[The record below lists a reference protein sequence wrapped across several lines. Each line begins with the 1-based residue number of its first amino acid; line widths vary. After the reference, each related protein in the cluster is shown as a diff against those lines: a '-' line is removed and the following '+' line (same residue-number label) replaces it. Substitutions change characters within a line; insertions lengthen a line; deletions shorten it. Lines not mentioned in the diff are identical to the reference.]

1 VPEARREPAGE
12 SALTGQSGQPD
23 AQSPSEPPVEQGLSE
38 VGALSVALAEES
50 ALAEGVLSVALE
62 GGPGEPSAEVSPV
75 AAIGSD
81 ARYEEEPLFDA
92 GPGVVKL
99 PAALSPSRAGD
110 FQQCPLLFRLRV
122 LDKVPEPPNAAA
134 TKGTLVHAVLERLFD
149 LPAGRRTP
157 GEAVELLRP
166 QWERLLAERPEL
178 GGLFPDEAERAAWLA
193 EAERLLG
200 TYFTLEDPNR
210 LEPAKRELFV
220 RAPMG
225 EGEDRLLLRGFVDRL
240 DIAPN
245 GLLRVVDYKTGKAPP
260 PGYEEKSLFQMKF
273 YALVLWKVRG
283 VVPKRLQ
290 LLFLG
295 NGEVLTYDPT
305 EADLLAAESRIAS
318 IWAAIRKAAEE
329 RRWDPKPSKL
339 CGWCSFRAMCPTQGG
354 EVAPAPEVRVV
365 PAIVDKEGA
374 LAPR

>member
-1 VPEARREPAGE
+1 MGEIEPGGAPAAESTADPAVGLVAEPADGPAAQSVGE
-12 SALTGQSGQPD
+12 SAAG
-23 AQSPSEPPVEQGLSE
+23 EN
-38 VGALSVALAEES
+38 VAAE
-50 ALAEGVLSVALE
+50 ARAEGYTEDGA
-62 GGPGEPSAEVSPV
+62 
-75 AAIGSD
+75 
-81 ARYEEEPLFDA
+81 LFDA

-122 LDKVPEPPNAAA
+122 VDKVPEPPNAAA

-149 LPAGRRTP
+149 LPADRRTP
-157 GEAVELLRP
+157 GGAVELLRP
-166 QWERLLAERPEL
+166 QWERLLAEKPEL
-178 GGLFPDEAERAAWLA
+178 GGLFANDEERAGWLGEAEK
-193 EAERLLG
+193 LLG
-200 TYFTLEDPNR
+200 TYFTLEDPTR

-245 GLLRVVDYKTGKAPP
+245 GMLRVVDYKTGKAPP
-260 PGYEEKSLFQMKF
+260 PGYEEKTLFQMKF

-305 EADLLAAESRIAS
+305 EADLLLAERKIAS
-318 IWAAIRKAAEE
+318 IWASIRKAAEAG
-329 RRWDPKPSKL
+329 RWEPKVSKL
-339 CGWCSFRAMCPTQGG
+339 CGWCSFRELCPAQGG
-354 EVAPAPEVRVV
+354 AEPPVPEVRIV
-365 PAIVDKEGA
+365 PTSA
-374 LAPR
+374 

>member
-1 VPEARREPAGE
+1 MGE
-12 SALTGQSGQPD
+12 MD
-23 AQSPSEPPVEQGLSE
+23 LSE
-38 VGALSVALAEES
+38 GPAESQDGA
-50 ALAEGVLSVALE
+50 
-62 GGPGEPSAEVSPV
+62 
-75 AAIGSD
+75 
-81 ARYEEEPLFDA
+81 LFDA

-122 LDKVPEPPNAAA
+122 VDKVPEPPNAAA

-149 LPAGRRTP
+149 LPATQRTP
-157 GEAVELLRP
+157 GGAVELLRP
-166 QWERLLAERPEL
+166 QWERLLAEKPEL
-178 GGLFPDEAERAAWLA
+178 GGLFATDQERADWLEEAEK
-193 EAERLLG
+193 LLG
-200 TYFTLEDPNR
+200 TYFTLEDPTR

-260 PGYEEKSLFQMKF
+260 PGYEEKTLFQMKF

-295 NGEVLTYDPT
+295 NGEVLTYDPN
-305 EADLLAAESRIAS
+305 EADLLAAERKIAT
-318 IWAAIRKAAEE
+318 IWSAIRKAAEAKKWE
-329 RRWDPKPSKL
+329 PKPSKL
-339 CGWCSFRAMCPTQGG
+339 CGWCSFRELCPAQGG
-354 EVAPAPEVRVV
+354 EQPPVPEVRIV
-365 PAIVDKEGA
+365 PTTA
-374 LAPR
+374 

>member
-1 VPEARREPAGE
+1 MGE
-12 SALTGQSGQPD
+12 MD
-23 AQSPSEPPVEQGLSE
+23 LSE
-38 VGALSVALAEES
+38 GPAESPDGA
-50 ALAEGVLSVALE
+50 
-62 GGPGEPSAEVSPV
+62 
-75 AAIGSD
+75 
-81 ARYEEEPLFDA
+81 LFDA

-122 LDKVPEPPNAAA
+122 VDKIPEPPNAAA

-149 LPAGRRTP
+149 LPATQRTP
-157 GEAVELLRP
+157 GGAVELLRP
-166 QWERLLAERPEL
+166 QWERLLAEKPEL
-178 GGLFPDEAERAAWLA
+178 GGLFATDDERAQWLEEAEK
-193 EAERLLG
+193 LLG
-200 TYFTLEDPNR
+200 TYFTLEDPTR

-260 PGYEEKSLFQMKF
+260 PGYEEKTLFQMKF

-295 NGEVLTYDPT
+295 NGEVLTYDPN
-305 EADLLAAESRIAS
+305 EADLLAAERKIAT
-318 IWAAIRKAAEE
+318 IWSAIRKAAEAKKWE
-329 RRWDPKPSKL
+329 PKPSKL
-339 CGWCSFRAMCPTQGG
+339 CGWCSFRELCPAQGG
-354 EVAPAPEVRVV
+354 EEPAAPEVRIV
-365 PAIVDKEGA
+365 PTTA
-374 LAPR
+374 

>member
-1 VPEARREPAGE
+1 MGE
-12 SALTGQSGQPD
+12 MD
-23 AQSPSEPPVEQGLSE
+23 LSE
-38 VGALSVALAEES
+38 GPAESPDGA
-50 ALAEGVLSVALE
+50 
-62 GGPGEPSAEVSPV
+62 
-75 AAIGSD
+75 
-81 ARYEEEPLFDA
+81 LFDA

-122 LDKVPEPPNAAA
+122 VDKIPEPPNAAA

-149 LPAGRRTP
+149 LPAPQRTP

-166 QWERLLAERPEL
+166 QWERLLAEKPEL
-178 GGLFPDEAERAAWLA
+178 GGLFATDDERAHWLEEAEK
-193 EAERLLG
+193 LLG
-200 TYFTLEDPNR
+200 TYFTLEDPTR

-260 PGYEEKSLFQMKF
+260 RGYEEKTLFQMKF

-295 NGEVLTYDPT
+295 NGEVLTYDPN
-305 EADLLAAESRIAS
+305 EADLLAAERKIAT
-318 IWAAIRKAAEE
+318 IWSAIRKAAEAK
-329 RRWDPKPSKL
+329 RWEPKPSKL
-339 CGWCSFRAMCPTQGG
+339 CGWCSFRELCPAQGG
-354 EVAPAPEVRVV
+354 EEPATPEVRIV
-365 PAIVDKEGA
+365 PTTA
-374 LAPR
+374 

>member
-1 VPEARREPAGE
+1 MEGSGREAAPEEFE
-12 SALTGQSGQPD
+12 D
-23 AQSPSEPPVEQGLSE
+23 
-38 VGALSVALAEES
+38 GA
-50 ALAEGVLSVALE
+50 
-62 GGPGEPSAEVSPV
+62 
-75 AAIGSD
+75 
-81 ARYEEEPLFDA
+81 LFDA

-122 LDKVPEPPNAAA
+122 IDRVPEPPNAAA
-134 TKGTLVHAVLERLFD
+134 AKGTLVHAVLERLFD
-149 LPAGRRTP
+149 LPSGRRTP
-157 GEAVELLRP
+157 GEAVELVRP
-166 QWERLLAERPEL
+166 QWEKLLAERPEL
-178 GGLFPDEAERAAWLA
+178 DGLFADEQERAGWLA

-210 LEPAKRELFV
+210 LEPAQREMFV

-240 DIAPN
+240 DVAPN

-290 LLFLG
+290 LLYLG
-295 NGEVLTYDPT
+295 SGEVLTYDPT
-305 EADLLAAESRIAS
+305 SADLLLAERRIAG
-318 IWAAIRKAAEE
+318 IWTAIRKAAGE
-329 RRWDPKPSKL
+329 RRWETKPSKL
-339 CGWCSFRAMCPTQGG
+339 CDWCNFQALCPARGG
-354 EVAPAPEVRVV
+354 EEPPAPEVRVV
-365 PAIVDKEGA
+365 PVAG
-374 LAPR
+374 